1 MWMLAAAALL
11 FAAVTAVGV
20 YVMVSGDDGGGQLEL
35 AQGVVV
41 PVDAGSA
48 TTGDATS
55 VPDEPRKPDFL
66 DVAEPMAAAFL
77 NATSVDEWLPL
88 VRNSGEVESKMR
100 AMHPDGVLQPPG
112 MLAFNTL
119 EQVQTKGAIHAV
131 VVRTADYF
139 EREIAFL
146 ETADGWK
153 IDWESWA
160 CWSEM
165 PWETFMEER
174 PSRPV
179 LFRVKLESLDYYNRS
194 FSDDR
199 MWQSYLLMPA
209 SGEPVLYGYA
219 GRGTPLNSRLTPPS
233 DVKTLL
239 LTVKLRFPEEPVTD
253 NQVIIDSIVAE
264 GWVLQDGE
272 GGASQ

>member
-1 MWMLAAAALL
+1 MWMVAAAALL

-20 YVMVSGDDGGGQLEL
+20 YVMISGDESGGQLDL
-35 AQGVVV
+35 AQGVMA
-41 PVDAGSA
+41 PLDPGSG
-48 TTGDATS
+48 TGREATS
-55 VPDEPRKPDFL
+55 APDQPREPGFL
-66 DVAEPMAAAFL
+66 DVAEPMAGAFL
-77 NATSVDEWLPL
+77 NATTVEQWLPL
-88 VRNSGEVESKMR
+88 VRNPGEVESKMR
-100 AMHPDGVLQPPG
+100 AMYPGGVLQPPG

-146 ETADGWK
+146 ETPDGWR

-165 PWETFMEER
+165 PWRDFMEQR
-174 PSRPV
+174 PTRPV
-179 LFRVKLESLDYYNRS
+179 LFRVKLEMLDYYNKE
-194 FSDDR
+194 FMDDR

-219 GRGTPLNSRLTPPS
+219 ERGTPLNSRLAPPS
-233 DVKTLL
+233 DMKTLL
-239 LTVKLRFPEEPVTD
+239 LTVRLRFPEQPQSND
-253 NQVIIDSIVAE
+253 QVIIDSIVAE

>member
-20 YVMVSGDDGGGQLEL
+20 YVMISGDENEGQLDL
-35 AQGVVV
+35 AQGVMV
-41 PVDAGSA
+41 PLDPGSA
-48 TTGDATS
+48 TSGEATS
-55 VPDEPRKPDFL
+55 APDEPRKPDFL
-66 DVAEPMAAAFL
+66 DVAEPMAVAFL

-88 VRNSGEVESKMR
+88 VRNRGDVESKMR
-100 AMHPDGVLQPPG
+100 AMYPDGVLQPPG
-112 MLAFNTL
+112 MLAFNTM

-131 VVRTADYF
+131 VARTADYF

-146 ETADGWK
+146 ETPEGWK

-165 PWETFMEER
+165 PWREFMQQR
-174 PSRPV
+174 PTRSV
-179 LFRVKLESLDYYNRS
+179 LFRVKLESLDYYNKA
-194 FSDDR
+194 FTDER

-209 SGEPVLYGYA
+209 SGEPLLYGYA
-219 GRGTPLNSRLTPPS
+219 ERGTPLNSRLTPPS

-239 LTVKLRFPEEPVTD
+239 LTVKLRFPDQPVTD
-253 NQVIIDSIVAE
+253 NQVIIESIVAE